1 MALNLALPLESAEG
15 ERRVAL
21 DPSVVARLRKN
32 YNVNVV
38 IQANCGHA
46 AGFYDDDYEDVPVV
60 GSFSECV
67 ANAVLVVKVRP
78 PTIDEAN
85 LLPIGSVLVSLITP
99 YLHLDVIDILRTRK
113 ITTLAMDLMPR
124 ITRAQSMDALS
135 SQATVAGYKA
145 ALLAAELSPRL
156 FPMLTTAAGTIRPSR
171 VIVIGAGVAGLQAI
185 ATARRLGA
193 QVEAY
198 DIRSAAREQIESL
211 GASMIDTG
219 VDAEG
224 PGGRARALNA
234 EEKQKQHDVLA
245 DHMSRAHAVICAAAI
260 PGRRAPL
267 IITEDMVEGMM
278 PDTVIVDMA
287 AETGGNCELSK
298 PGESYWHGDTLI
310 VGPVNLPSSGA
321 VHATEMYALNVYN
334 LLKLLLDERGQL
346 HLDWSDEIIS
356 SCLLTLDGNVYHK
369 HTADLMNIE
378 VAPPISGNLQRSDE
392 SPDQTSGW
400 IEEESIVDADSDT
413 TPNSDNKVLSDAVD
427 TTAAVYGSES
437 VGGSQ
442 SAVQDSSPSAAS
454 EDAQPQ
460 SAKADV
466 DAKTDEGSGDSDS
479 HDDEPRDDLMA
490 IKGIGPA
497 LQNRLY
503 AFQIRTYADLANLD
517 AQGIEKLERQLDD
530 NSELDVSA
538 WVAQAKELEKYQ

>member
-224 PGGRARALNA
+224 PGGRARALNT